1 MTRQQ
6 LHRSTRQAVYICTYN
21 ATLRRLRAN
30 IAAVEKQHYIF
41 SVCVCS
47 IRYPACHVHAPYC
60 HPWPVRLYNIFPHYL
75 MKGTIFGKAVIEHK
89 MCVCWFSLQNLSET
103 VLILRRNE
111 RDVMKNVYWS
121 SCTWSTRHSC
131 PIVTKIEFSLQI
143 FEKLRNII
151 FQENPSS
158 GRGVVP
164 RGWTDGQTDMTKLTV
179 AFLSFWNA
187 SKITHYV
194 HTVFVCFVFIS
205 GQTATDV
212 LYNKLVFTAEMKI
225 VYCAVRTGSLNPTI
239 YASFLKG

>member
-121 SCTWSTRHSC
+121 SCKYLYSC
-131 PIVTKIEFSLQI
+131 HIFMGLEFSRQL
-143 FEKLRNII
+143 FEKYSDVK
-151 FQENPSS
+151 FHEYPSS
-158 GRGVVP
+158 GSPNCSLR
-164 RGWTDGQTDMTKLTV
+164 TDTTNLIV
-179 AFLSFWNA
+179 AFRNFA
-187 SKITHYV
+187 ITPIERVVSAERIDY
-194 HTVFVCFVFIS
+194 
-205 GQTATDV
+205 
-212 LYNKLVFTAEMKI
+212 YN
-225 VYCAVRTGSLNPTI
+225 GSTRSSILE
-239 YASFLKG
+239 L